1 MTPQATR
8 YIQVVD
14 ERTVAEDLFSFD
26 AFVVTIK
33 TGARPYGA
41 ISRQF
46 VAHYPTVPIA
56 DVSHGNSSAPI
67 DLPDGKKVI
76 FTCLWPDVE
85 AGEGYPPEKIVAC
98 TASAIM
104 SALKAGLEEIA
115 LPRIGGGK
123 ARERKPAMGQ
133 GIVEAEKMFQH
144 PRWRD
149 IEPPEVI
156 VTIGKRNPSP

>member
-41 ISRQF
+41 ISKQF

-67 DLPDGKKVI
+67 ASRPTARRG
-76 FTCLWPDVE
+76 
-85 AGEGYPPEKIVAC
+85 C
-98 TASAIM
+98 TAAT
-104 SALKAGLEEIA
+104 
-115 LPRIGGGK
+115 R
-123 ARERKPAMGQ
+123 RR
-133 GIVEAEKMFQH
+133 
-144 PRWRD
+144 
-149 IEPPEVI
+149 
-156 VTIGKRNPSP
+156 